1 MSQVH
6 VADAGREGQG
16 GILPRMGHAGL
27 ERLFLKVPGRGRAAA
42 GC

>member
-6 VADAGREGQG
+6 VAGEGREGRG
-16 GILPRMGHAGL
+16 GLLPRMGHAGL